1 MNDIILRNR
10 NLGPEVAM
18 QLAEERAP
26 NGFARVED
34 VISQD
39 ELDVIVKSFAAAA
52 GLDVETV
59 NHRPSYLSPSARRFY
74 GWNWGEAAVH
84 ANGAWPR
91 TDKEAASP
99 QPAAIRIA

>member
-10 NLGPEVAM
+10 NLGPEAAM
-18 QLAEERAP
+18 RLAEERAP

-39 ELDVIVKSFAAAA
+39 ELDVITKSFAAAA

-59 NHRPSYLSPSARRFY
+59 NNRPSYLSQI
-74 GWNWGEAAVH
+74 E
-84 ANGAWPR
+84 
-91 TDKEAASP
+91 
-99 QPAAIRIA
+99 